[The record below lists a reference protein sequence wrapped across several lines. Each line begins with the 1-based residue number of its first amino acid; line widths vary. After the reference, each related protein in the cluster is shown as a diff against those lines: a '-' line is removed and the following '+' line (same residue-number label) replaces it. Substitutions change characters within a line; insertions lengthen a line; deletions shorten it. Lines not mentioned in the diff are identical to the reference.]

1 MLLRRDAHEAR
12 LEMYT
17 VLACLSKTCPKQ
29 ASREPRFY
37 HFPVTR
43 EAPTTDITTDQTRV
57 RPRRCELAIHLIYKC
72 YILGLLLP
80 PITFKISL
88 LLSAPGTLSVAM
100 DIDTSSVDDGEEI
113 TQLFLTFLNTYSSGS
128 FDVDRAKYGDLP
140 SRDYVEQLSDMCD
153 RSGTTLYVDF
163 RHLVR

>member
-1 MLLRRDAHEAR
+1 MLLRRDAHDAR

-72 YILGLLLP
+72 YIYIRSIVASDNFQNISSAVCTRHFVSRHGYRY
-80 PITFKISL
+80 IECGRRRRDNATFS
-88 LLSAPGTLSVAM
+88 
-100 DIDTSSVDDGEEI
+100 DIPQHL
-113 TQLFLTFLNTYSSGS
+113 QLWVVRRRPREVWRPAF
-128 FDVDRAKYGDLP
+128 
-140 SRDYVEQLSDMCD
+140 SRL
-153 RSGTTLYVDF
+153 R
-163 RHLVR
+163 

>member
-57 RPRRCELAIHLIYKC
+57 RPRRCELAIYLIKC
-72 YILGLLLP
+72 YEGILGLLLLP

-88 LLSAPGTLSVAM
+88 LLSGTRHFVSRHGYRYIECGRRRRDNATFS
-100 DIDTSSVDDGEEI
+100 DIPQHL
-113 TQLFLTFLNTYSSGS
+113 QLWVVRRRPREVWRPAF
-128 FDVDRAKYGDLP
+128 
-140 SRDYVEQLSDMCD
+140 SRL
-153 RSGTTLYVDF
+153 R
-163 RHLVR
+163 

>member
-1 MLLRRDAHEAR
+1 MLP
-12 LEMYT
+12 
-17 VLACLSKTCPKQ
+17 S
-29 ASREPRFY
+29 
-37 HFPVTR
+37 
-43 EAPTTDITTDQTRV
+43 
-57 RPRRCELAIHLIYKC
+57 

>member
-57 RPRRCELAIHLIYKC
+57 RPRRCELAIYS
-72 YILGLLLP
+72 G
-80 PITFKISL
+80 FQ
-88 LLSAPGTLSVAM
+88 
-100 DIDTSSVDDGEEI
+100 SSVEI
-113 TQLFLTFLNTYSSGS
+113 LI
-128 FDVDRAKYGDLP
+128 
-140 SRDYVEQLSDMCD
+140 
-153 RSGTTLYVDF
+153 
-163 RHLVR
+163 LVKMS